1 MDYGTMY
8 ITATAANG
16 KTCDI
21 PVKIAAVSGGHEHT
35 WSDFRKIDFEHHGYT
50 KCTDPAC
57 PGVAPAFDKGSQ
69 YAVHEF
75 VGGCTENARRA
86 AILTILTQNIIL
98 NLLQKLPQLASQAV

>member
-8 ITATAANG
+8 ITATAADG

-35 WSDFRKIDFEHHGYT
+35 WSDFGKIDFEYHGYT

-57 PGVAPAFDKGSQ
+57 PGIAYAFDTGSQ
-69 YAVHEF
+69 YAAHEF
-75 VGGCTENARRA
+75 AGGCT
-86 AILTILTQNIIL
+86 
-98 NLLQKLPQLASQAV
+98 